1 MLVDIAGMPE
11 CFTQQRESLRT
22 VNMFLEGFDD
32 TLLWIKFDSTNLFDN
47 SNLNNVL
54 IYGDPT
60 KLTID

>member
-1 MLVDIAGMPE
+1 
-11 CFTQQRESLRT
+11 
-22 VNMFLEGFDD
+22 MFLEGFDD

-47 SNLNNVL
+47 SNMNNIL